1 MKGNGVKSTS
11 VHAASS
17 DQAVQ
22 YEHDFAA
29 HNYHPLPIVMA
40 RGEGVLVWDPEVG
53 FFFPT
58 RYVGCSCHV
67 AFRTKNTSTS

>member
-40 RGEGVLVWDPEVG
+40 RGEGVLVWDPEVSP
-53 FFFPT
+53 FCLT
-58 RYVGCSCHV
+58 RYVGYSSHV
-67 AFRTKNTSTS
+67 ASRTKNTSTS